1 MKTVNAIAAFV
12 NKYLI
17 YIMILLMIV
26 SYFFPQPFLWI
37 PARTTNLLS
46 IIMFCMGMTLN
57 FDAFKMVVVQPKA
70 FIIGVIFQFT
80 ISPLVAY
87 GLAQLFGL
95 SSGLIIGFVLLG
107 SVSGGTA
114 SNVMTFIGKGDVAL
128 TVSMTTISTLLAT
141 VITPFL
147 TFILAGKYTH
157 ISFVQMLLSVFQM
170 VLVPIVLGVIV
181 HKLIAKYIEQWLQT
195 FVLVSSVSIL
205 LIVAGTVA
213 KNGSVIVQSGLIL
226 ILLVLIHNLIGYG
239 AGYGLSRLLGVSA
252 KQARSIMFQLGMK
265 NTGLAISLATAHFA
279 TIPAAV
285 TPAAV
290 GMVIHQ
296 ITGPILANL
305 VAKKEGKVY
314 ESNNFFTKL
323 YYRYRRL

>member
-1 MKTVNAIAAFV
+1 MKTVNMIAAFV

-17 YIMILLMIV
+17 YIMIVLMILA
-26 SYFFPQPFLWI
+26 YFMPQPFLWI
-37 PARTTNLLS
+37 PPRITNLLS

-57 FDAFKMVVVQPKA
+57 FNAFKMVAIQPKA
-70 FIIGVIFQFT
+70 FIIGLLFQFT
-80 ISPLVAY
+80 ISPLLAY

-95 SSGLIIGFVLLG
+95 SSDLVIGFVLLG

-141 VITPFL
+141 LVTPFL
-147 TFILAGKYTH
+147 TYLLAGKYTD
-157 ISFVQMLLSVFQM
+157 ISFVQMLLSVLQM
-170 VLVPIVLGVIV
+170 VLLPIILGVIV
-181 HKLIAKYIEQWLQT
+181 HRLMHHYIDRWLQT
-195 FVLVSSVSIL
+195 FVLISSVSIL

-213 KNGSVIVQSGLIL
+213 KNGAVIVQSGLIV
-226 ILLVLIHNLIGYG
+226 ILLVLLHNLIGYG
-239 AGYGLSRLLGVSA
+239 AGYGLSRMLGVSA
-252 KQARSIMFQLGMK
+252 KQAKSIMFQLGMK
-265 NTGLAISLATAHFA
+265 NTGLAISLANAHFA
-279 TIPAAV
+279 TIAAAV

-305 VAKKEGKVY
+305 VSKKEG
-314 ESNNFFTKL
+314 N
-323 YYRYRRL
+323 